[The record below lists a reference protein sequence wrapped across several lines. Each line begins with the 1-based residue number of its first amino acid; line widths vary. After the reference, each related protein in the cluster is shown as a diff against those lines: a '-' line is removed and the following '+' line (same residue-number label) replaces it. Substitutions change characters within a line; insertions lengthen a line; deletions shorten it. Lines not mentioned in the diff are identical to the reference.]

1 MDNVYVVSAVRT
13 AVGKS
18 RKGSAIAHVRPDD
31 MGAVVLAEAVKRSGI
46 APERFEECLM
56 GCAFPE
62 AEAGMNVGRIA
73 ALAAGLPDTVAGA
86 TINRFC
92 SSGLEAM
99 ASVGAKIECGM
110 LDIAVAGGLES
121 MSVIPMGGNK
131 TCPNPKLAQENPR
144 AYTSMGQCADNVAK
158 DFDISR
164 EECDRWAVQS
174 NERAL
179 AAIKEGRF
187 KEQIVP
193 LKVKGSNG
201 NSFVFDTDE
210 GPRPGT
216 TMEVLGKLRPAF
228 AGPKGHGIATAGN
241 SSQTSCGAAATVLC
255 SGRVVEELELKPMAR
270 LRGYAVG
277 AGDPGHLGPAQIPA
291 IESALKQAG
300 ITLSDIG
307 LIECNEAFASQTLYV
322 VRELGLDPEIVNV
335 NGGAI
340 ALGHPLGCTGAK
352 LATQLIYEMRARKVR
367 WGLETMCIGGG
378 MGGAGVFELCEN

>member
-31 MGAVVLAEAVKRSGI
+31 MGAVVLAEVVKRSGI

-187 KEQIVP
+187 KGANYTVGG
-193 LKVKGSNG
+193 KGGEWEILRIRYGRRAASRHDNG
-201 NSFVFDTDE
+201 SAGEVA
-210 GPRPGT
+210 PGFCWSERT
-216 TMEVLGKLRPAF
+216 RHSDGGQFEPDKLR
-228 AGPKGHGIATAGN
+228 GRGNGI
-241 SSQTSCGAAATVLC
+241 V
-255 SGRVVEELELKPMAR
+255 
-270 LRGYAVG
+270 
-277 AGDPGHLGPAQIPA
+277 
-291 IESALKQAG
+291 
-300 ITLSDIG
+300 
-307 LIECNEAFASQTLYV
+307 
-322 VRELGLDPEIVNV
+322 
-335 NGGAI
+335 
-340 ALGHPLGCTGAK
+340 
-352 LATQLIYEMRARKVR
+352 
-367 WGLETMCIGGG
+367 
-378 MGGAGVFELCEN
+378 